1 MHFVAFW
8 KEMAKELGEEYS
20 PRQGDQ
26 TENPSKPN
34 KMFHLARWEGSVGSK
49 WKPIVIKMK
58 QMKMLHTVRFPKLL
72 LLIHEIQSL
81 ALTPPDR
88 FWRKTKKLSQ

>member
-1 MHFVAFW
+1 MKRYGKGTWGRIFT
-8 KEMAKELGEEYS
+8 
-20 PRQGDQ
+20 Q
-26 TENPSKPN
+26 TRRPGRENPSKPN

-88 FWRKTKKLSQ
+88 F